1 MKVRR
6 FPLLALGLAFF
17 LAGCAWFGASPTN
30 VAQNYLTAVQK
41 FDPEES
47 RKWTESQDSTENS
60 LLNPTDPTTTE
71 MAKSLLTKM
80 TFELGEENISGDKAT
95 VSAKITTLDLGRIV
109 ANSMKDLFSMA
120 LAQAFANDP
129 SAKQQ
134 NEAMAQRILIN
145 AMNDPNAPNTT
156 SDVKIN
162 LVKTKDGW
170 KIATDNKDL
179 FSALTGRADQLFGP

>member
-1 MKVRR
+1 M
-6 FPLLALGLAFF
+6 
-17 LAGCAWFGASPTN
+17 
-30 VAQNYLTAVQK
+30 
-41 FDPEES
+41 
-47 RKWTESQDSTENS
+47 
-60 LLNPTDPTTTE
+60 NPTDPTTTE

-145 AMNDPNAPNTT
+145 AMNDPNAPKTT